1 MPGDGYTPIAR
12 RDFIVGAFAAGLM
25 ALPGMALAQVATAPV
40 AGTAEGN
47 DVLRRLLAQATQR
60 AFARLALPDGFW
72 KSGVA
77 RFGMPVLFT
86 KTGGN
91 PAGVLNDNSF
101 REQLIHRLNNFAEPG
116 ARGAS
121 AAMTDAARKLTFANP
136 QVVIA
141 GRPTA
146 ATTEMRLQMGT
157 NMLAMLI
164 PSIEQALTTAPDP
177 VVTQAVAIL
186 PGVTTG
192 DVAHAIALSAEN
204 GIWYE
209 IGAAE
214 GEIRSNPAL
223 TGDQTLIAA
232 FKRGL

>member
-1 MPGDGYTPIAR
+1 MPGEGHLPIGR
-12 RDFIVGAFAAGLM
+12 REFIAGTLAAGLM
-25 ALPGMALAQVATAPV
+25 ALPGLAFAQVGAAAAPV
-40 AGTAEGN
+40 TDGTE
-47 DVLRRLLAQATQR
+47 VLRRLLGKAAQR
-60 AFARLALPDGFW
+60 AFERLAQPEGFW

-86 KTGGN
+86 NTGSN
-91 PAGVLNDNSF
+91 PRGILGDNAF
-101 REQLIHRLNNFAEPG
+101 RAQLIHRLNNIAEAG

-121 AAMTDAARKLTFANP
+121 ATMVQAARKITFANP
-136 QVVIA
+136 QAVLT

-164 PSIEQALTTAPDP
+164 PSIEQALTATPDP
-177 VVTQAVAIL
+177 IVTQAMAIL
-186 PGVTTG
+186 PGVTNA

-214 GEIRSNPAL
+214 GEIRGDPSL
-223 TGDQTLIAA
+223 SGDQMLVAA
-232 FKRGL
+232 FRR